1 MSRLVVVGPRREDE
15 RPTDRT
21 AMGPRAA
28 VAFGV
33 DAGVASDGPRDLGRA
48 RWRWDRRGR
57 RRLARGRRR
66 LESSASREDE
76 DEGAARGGDVARERG
91 CAWRTTVETFYRAES
106 AQARDAAVV
115 CVRAWTRGARDGTTA
130 LDATA
135 ASGARAVRYAAVVP
149 GLRSIAC
156 NDVNERVRE
165 VLEENLDAHVR
176 SRGVEATTTFAD
188 AQRLFAE
195 KWLEGTTYDVV
206 DVDGFGSANFTDG
219 ALRVV
224 RYGGLFYATATD
236 GRALCGQNAERC
248 ATAFGNAVV
257 APSRPSVNE
266 TALRVFIGDVVR
278 RGAALKL
285 DVSPVFSLFHGHGPV
300 FRVMFRV
307 DKGGSRYGAHGVD
320 DASTRVGFIGYCDAC
335 GNTEIIKRPLIDVF
349 GHNKTVEDAD
359 GGEGSSLMCSTC
371 APLAESGAR
380 SARLAVSG
388 PLWIGSLHDRETVDA
403 MRDEADALG
412 WLSDD
417 EEDASRRVKG
427 QLSLGDLLDAFRA
440 EADPALARSPH
451 YFRTDELGR
460 KGRAKRV
467 PPRDVLITALRAEG
481 FAAARSHLDPRG
493 LKTNASVSQVV
504 ECANRVCDALDELE
518 GRA

>member
-1 MSRLVVVGPRREDE
+1 MRSSTTSTSAREN
-15 RPTDRT
+15 
-21 AMGPRAA
+21 G
-28 VAFGV
+28 GV
-33 DAGVASDGPRDLGRA
+33 DDDGSDG
-48 RWRWDRRGR
+48 
-57 RRLARGRRR
+57 
-66 LESSASREDE
+66 
-76 DEGAARGGDVARERG
+76 VARERG
-91 CAWRTTVETFYRAES
+91 CAWRRTAETFYRVES
-106 AQARDAAVV
+106 AQARDAAVA
-115 CVRAWTRGARDGTTA
+115 CVRAWTRARDGTAGVTA

-135 ASGARAVRYAAVVP
+135 ASGARAVRYAAGVP
-149 GLRSIAC
+149 GLRSVAC
-156 NDVNERVRE
+156 NDVDERVRE

-188 AQRLFAE
+188 ARRLFAE
-195 KWLEGTTYDVV
+195 KWLEGELYDVV
-206 DVDGFGSANFTDG
+206 DVDGFGSANFTDD

-248 ATAFGNAVV
+248 ATAFSNAVV

-285 DVSPVFSLFHGHGPV
+285 DVSPVFSLFHPHGPV

-307 DKGGSRYGAHGVD
+307 DKGGGARSRYDAHDVD
-320 DASTRVGFIGYCDAC
+320 DGASTRVGFVGYCDAC
-335 GNTEIIKRPLIDVF
+335 GNTEIIKRPLIDLF
-349 GHNKTVEDAD
+349 GHNKTVEDAN
-359 GGEGSSLMCSTC
+359 GERSSLMCSTC
-371 APLAESGAR
+371 ARRGESGER

-388 PLWIGSLHDRETVDA
+388 PLWIGSLHDRATVEA

-412 WLSDD
+412 WLRDD
-417 EEDASRRVKG
+417 DEDASPRVKG
-427 QLSLGDLLDAFRA
+427 QLSLRDLLDAFRA
-440 EADPALARSPH
+440 EADPALSRSPH

-467 PPRDVLITALRAEG
+467 PPRNVLITALRNEG

-493 LKTNASVSQVV
+493 LKTNASASQVV
-504 ECANRVCDALDELE
+504 ACANRACDALDELE

>member
-1 MSRLVVVGPRREDE
+1 
-15 RPTDRT
+15 
-21 AMGPRAA
+21 MGPTA
-28 VAFGV
+28 AFGV
-33 DAGVASDGPRDLGRA
+33 DARVASDGPTDLGR
-48 RWRWDRRGR
+48 RRRGGGGGGGGR
-57 RRLARGRRR
+57 HRRLRR
-66 LESSASREDE
+66 LGSLASRED
-76 DEGAARGGDVARERG
+76 DDDDGDDARGGDEDVARERG
-91 CAWRTTVETFYRAES
+91 CAWRTTAETFYRAES
-106 AQARDAAVV
+106 AQARDAAVA
-115 CVRAWTRGARDGTTA
+115 CVRAWARRRRSVSA

-135 ASGARAVRYAAVVP
+135 ASGARAVRYAADVP

-285 DVSPVFSLFHGHGPV
+285 DVFPVFSLFHPHGPV

-307 DKGGSRYGAHGVD
+307 DKGGSRYGAHDVD

-359 GGEGSSLMCSTC
+359 GGERSSLMCSTC
-371 APLAESGAR
+371 APLAESGER

-388 PLWIGSLHDRETVDA
+388 PLWIGSLHDRATVDA

-417 EEDASRRVKG
+417 DEEESRRVKG

-481 FAAARSHLDPRG
+481 FAAARSHLDTRG